1 MSTDHTGRSSEEN
14 KRYRDLPVSP
24 EFIYLDTLIKYRLA
38 PYFPSDVQV
47 EEPLLPDLSN
57 WYAPLSDFI
66 SNNKLNRE
74 ESVLLLI
81 VLTPYLYSD
90 LFDHAIES
98 RLNDAGN
105 FPKIG
110 GVRGKNSRA
119 FLPTGETA
127 LFLLAGDDMQRR
139 LEVQQLFGAEH
150 LFGRKKILWLEELA
164 QGEPP
169 LSGRIILSQDYADIL
184 MYGKPSPPHF
194 SITFPARRIEEK
206 RQWESLVISEELQRQ
221 IEEIT
226 GWLKYNNTLLQQ
238 WGMQDR
244 LKKGYRA
251 LFHGP
256 PGTGKTL
263 TAGLL
268 ANEMKRDI
276 YKIDLSMVVSKYIGE
291 TEKNLEMLFSRAE
304 DKGWILFFDEA
315 DALFGKRTNVRDAHD
330 KYANQEVSY
339 LLQRIEDYD
348 GLIILATN
356 MKGNI
361 DDAFLR
367 RFNAILKFPFPD
379 AGERAQIWERS
390 FPENIVFVAEPES
403 IPGNGAGRVEWE
415 NAGLFNI
422 VKKYELSGGSIIN
435 VVHYACLKSVERAS
449 AQVNISDRTNDAA
462 GATGFS
468 ETIANPDKNF
478 HHPPLVINLADVL
491 HGIKR
496 ELSKEGK
503 PFVR

>member
-1 MSTDHTGRSSEEN
+1 MA
-14 KRYRDLPVSP
+14 P
-24 EFIYLDTLIKYRLA
+24 EFQMLEQLIKYRLNRF
-38 PYFPSDVQV
+38 FPNT
-47 EEPLLPDLSN
+47 EEAAQPFLPEITTWHLPVKLFVKNEDLTVN
-57 WYAPLSDFI
+57 ETL
-66 SNNKLNRE
+66 
-74 ESVLLLI
+74 LLLI
-81 VLTPYLYSD
+81 ALAPHIYPD
-90 LFDHAIES
+90 LFDNAIQS
-98 RLNDAGN
+98 RMNGSGD

-127 LFLLAGDDMQRR
+127 LFLLADDNAGER
-139 LEVQQLFGAEH
+139 LNVHQLFGAGH
-150 LFGRKKILWLEELA
+150 LFEQKKILRLEELPP
-164 QGEPP
+164 GEPP
-169 LSGRIILSQDYADIL
+169 MSGKIILSQDYADLFI
-184 MYGKPSPPHF
+184 YGKPSPPHF
-194 SITFPARRIEEK
+194 SMTFPARRIEES
-206 RQWESLVISEELQRQ
+206 RNWGSLVINEELQSQ

-226 GWLKYNNTLLQQ
+226 AWLKYNNILMQQ

-268 ANEMKRDI
+268 ANEMKRDM

-291 TEKNLEMLFSRAE
+291 TEKNLELLFSRAE

-379 AGERAQIWERS
+379 AEERAQIWEKS
-390 FPENIVFVAEPES
+390 LTGNVVFADGPEP
-403 IPGNGAGRVEWE
+403 IPGNGAGKVRLESTLLP
-415 NAGLFNI
+415 GI

-435 VVHYACLKSVERAS
+435 VVHYACLKAVERLPTQADRH
-449 AQVNISDRTNDAA
+449 DRTG
-462 GATGFS
+462 GATDATAFPAA
-468 ETIANPDKNF
+468 TANPGSNF
-478 HHPPLVINLADVL
+478 CTSPLLIHLNDVL

>member
-1 MSTDHTGRSSEEN
+1 MNSNNAEAGLAGN
-14 KRYRDLPVSP
+14 NVYREATVSQ
-24 EFIYLDTLIKYRLA
+24 EFIYLDKLIKYRLA
-38 PYFPSDVQV
+38 PYFPSGEQV
-47 EEPLLPDLSN
+47 EAPLLPEPDS
-57 WYAPLSDFI
+57 WHAPLANFVR
-66 SNNKLNRE
+66 NNKLSPG
-74 ESVLLLI
+74 ESVLLVIALA
-81 VLTPYLYSD
+81 PYLHPD
-90 LFDHAIES
+90 LFDRAIES
-98 RLNDAGN
+98 KLSDAGN
-105 FPKIG
+105 FPRIG
-110 GVRGKNSRA
+110 GIRGKNSRA

-127 LFLLAGDDMQRR
+127 LFLLAGDDMQTR
-139 LEVQQLFGAEH
+139 LVVQQLFGAEH

-169 LSGRIILSQDYADIL
+169 LSGRVILSQDYADIL

-194 SITFPARRIEEK
+194 SMTFPARRIREK
-206 RQWESLVISEELQRQ
+206 RNWQSLVINEELQNQ

-226 GWLKYNNTLLQQ
+226 GWLKHNNTLMQQ

-291 TEKNLEMLFSRAE
+291 TEKNLEMLFARAE

-356 MKGNI
+356 MKSNI
-361 DDAFLR
+361 DDAFMR

-379 AGERAQIWERS
+379 AEERAQIWEKS
-390 FPENIVFVAEPES
+390 FPGNVVFANEPGQLDNKMDKENNNLSE
-403 IPGNGAGRVEWE
+403 
-415 NAGLFNI
+415 L

-435 VVHYACLKSVERAS
+435 VVHYASLKAIEKSSVQTSMYGA
-449 AQVNISDRTNDAA
+449 ANNDNPQ
-462 GATGFS
+462 TDFP
-468 ETIANPDKNF
+468 ETIASSDKNPL
-478 HHPPLVINLADVL
+478 HPPLVIYLADVL

>member
-1 MSTDHTGRSSEEN
+1 MNSNNAEAGLAGNHVNREATF
-14 KRYRDLPVSP
+14 SP
-24 EFIYLDTLIKYRLA
+24 EFIYLDKLIKYRMA
-38 PYFPSDVQV
+38 PYFPPGEQV
-47 EEPLLPDLSN
+47 EVPLFPEPGS
-57 WYAPLSDFI
+57 WHAPLANFVR
-66 SNNKLNRE
+66 NNKLSPG
-74 ESVLLLI
+74 ESVLLAI
-81 VLTPYLYSD
+81 ALTPFIHPD
-90 LFDHAIES
+90 LFDRAIES

-127 LFLLAGDDMQRR
+127 LFLLAGDDVQTR
-139 LEVQQLFGAEH
+139 LAVQQLFGAEH
-150 LFGRKKILWLEELA
+150 LFGRKRILWLEELA

-169 LSGRIILSQDYADIL
+169 LSGRIILSQDYADTL

-194 SITFPARRIEEK
+194 SITFPAQRIREK
-206 RQWESLVISEELQRQ
+206 RSWQSLVINEELQSQ

-226 GWLKYNNTLLQQ
+226 AWLKYNNTLMQQ

-291 TEKNLEMLFSRAE
+291 TEKNLEMLFARAE

-339 LLQRIEDYD
+339 LLQRVEDYD

-356 MKGNI
+356 MKSNI

-379 AGERAQIWERS
+379 AGERAQIWEKS
-390 FPENIVFVAEPES
+390 FPANVVFANEPGQLDNRTDKENNNLPE
-403 IPGNGAGRVEWE
+403 W
-415 NAGLFNI
+415 

-435 VVHYACLKSVERAS
+435 VVHYASLKAIERAS
-449 AQVNISDRTNDAA
+449 VQTSLHGAANNDTPK
-462 GATGFS
+462 TGFPGA
-468 ETIANPDKNF
+468 IASSDKKLN
-478 HHPPLVINLADVL
+478 HPPLVVYLADVL